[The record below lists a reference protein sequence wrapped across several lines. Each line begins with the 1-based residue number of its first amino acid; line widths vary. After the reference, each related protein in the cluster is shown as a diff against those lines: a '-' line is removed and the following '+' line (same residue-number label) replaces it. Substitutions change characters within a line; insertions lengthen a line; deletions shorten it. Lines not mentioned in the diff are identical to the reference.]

1 MSGVAG
7 VGTMLAGVFSEA
19 FDWLTDPVNWSW
31 SEGGEIPHRIV
42 QHLAYS
48 GVAVALACLVAV
60 PAGMLIGHTRRAEFA
75 VVSVANLGRA
85 IPSFA
90 VLSIVYQLMLAYALT
105 QTLAFGPGPIVVA
118 MFLLSVPPIL
128 TNTYVGIQQVERD
141 TVEAA
146 RGMGMTGGQIVRS
159 LELPLAA
166 PLIVAGIRTA
176 AVQVIATV
184 TLAALIAGGGL
195 GRPIVDGLATQDPGQ
210 YVGGAIL
217 VSALAIVTEV
227 LFGGIARLAAPRTH
241 SRDRGSRPDRVTG

>member
-1 MSGVAG
+1 M
-7 VGTMLAGVFSEA
+7 TLLADGNVFSQA
-19 FDWLTDPVNWSW
+19 FDWLSDPVNWSW

-42 QHLAYS
+42 QHLTYS
-48 GVAVALACLVAV
+48 GVAVALACLIAV
-60 PAGMLIGHTRRAEFA
+60 PAGMLIGHTRRAEFVA
-75 VVSVANLGRA
+75 VSVANLGRA

-90 VLSIVYQLMLAYALT
+90 ILSIVYQLMLSMPAT
-105 QTLAFGPGPIVVA
+105 QSIAFGPGPIVVA

-128 TNTYVGIQQVERD
+128 TNTYVGIQQVDPD

-146 RGMGMTGGQIVRS
+146 RGMGLTGRQVVRR

-166 PLIVAGIRTA
+166 PLILTGIRTA

-217 VSALAIVTEV
+217 VSALAVVAEV
-227 LFGGIARLAAPRTH
+227 VFGGIARLAAPRTTSRSRTPRSAH
-241 SRDRGSRPDRVTG
+241 SSG

>member
-1 MSGVAG
+1 MNV
-7 VGTMLAGVFSEA
+7 LADGNVFSQA
-19 FDWLTDPVNWSW
+19 FDWLSDPVNWSW

-48 GVAVALACLVAV
+48 GAAVALACLIAV
-60 PAGMLIGHTRRAEFA
+60 PAGMLIGHTRRAEFVA
-75 VVSVANLGRA
+75 VSVANLGRA

-90 VLSIVYQLMLAYALT
+90 ILSIVYQLMLSVPAT
-105 QTLAFGPGPIVVA
+105 QSIAFGPGPIVVA

-128 TNTYVGIQQVERD
+128 TNTYVGIQQVD
-141 TVEAA
+141 PDIVEAA
-146 RGMGMTGGQIVRS
+146 RGMGLTGRQIVRR

-166 PLIVAGIRTA
+166 PLILTGIRTA

-217 VSALAIVTEV
+217 VSALAVVAEV
-227 LFGGIARLAAPRTH
+227 VFGGISRLAAPRTTSRSRRPRSAH
-241 SRDRGSRPDRVTG
+241 STG

>member
-1 MSGVAG
+1 VN
-7 VGTMLAGVFSEA
+7 VLADANVFSQA
-19 FDWLTDPVNWSW
+19 FDWLSDPGNWSW

-48 GVAVALACLVAV
+48 GVAVALGCLIAI
-60 PAGMLIGHTRRAEFA
+60 PAGMLIGHTRRAEFVA
-75 VVSVANLGRA
+75 VSVANLGRA

-90 VLSIVYQLMLAYALT
+90 ILSIVYQLMLSVPAT
-105 QTLAFGPGPIVVA
+105 QSIAFGPGPIVAA

-128 TNTYVGIQQVERD
+128 TNTYVGIQQVDPD

-146 RGMGMTGGQIVRS
+146 RGMGLTGRQIVRR

-166 PLIVAGIRTA
+166 PLIVTGIRTA

-217 VSALAIVTEV
+217 VSALAIVAEV
-227 LFGGIARLAAPRTH
+227 VFGGIARLAAPRTT
-241 SRDRGSRPDRVTG
+241 SRSRRPRNAEVTG

>member
-1 MSGVAG
+1 MNV
-7 VGTMLAGVFSEA
+7 LAADGGVFAQA
-19 FDWLTDPVNWSW
+19 FEWLSDPVNWSW

-48 GVAVALACLVAV
+48 GVAVALACLIAV
-60 PAGMLIGHTRRAEFA
+60 PAGMLIGHTRRAEFVA
-75 VVSVANLGRA
+75 VSVANLGRA

-90 VLSIVYQLMLAYALT
+90 ILSIVYQLMLSAPAT
-105 QTLAFGPGPIVVA
+105 QSIAFGPGPIVVA

-128 TNTYVGIQQVERD
+128 TNTYVGIQQVDPD

-146 RGMGMTGGQIVRS
+146 RGMGLTGRQIVRR

-166 PLIVAGIRTA
+166 PLILTGIRTA

-217 VSALAIVTEV
+217 VSALAVVAEV
-227 LFGGIARLAAPRTH
+227 VFGGIARLAAPRTS
-241 SRDRGSRPDRVTG
+241 SRTSSRTTSRFRRPR